1 MRILLDESLPR
12 RLSRLLTAHD
22 IRTATQMGWS
32 GLTNGALLARASA
45 EFDVVLTADQSIE
58 FQQNLKQLPI
68 AVVVLAAKTNRF
80 ESLEPLVPLLLKTL
94 TDIQPR
100 RFVRLGG

>member
-12 RLSRLLTAHD
+12 RFSSLLTDHD
-22 IRTATQMGWS
+22 VRTATQTGWS
-32 GLTNGALLARASA
+32 GLTNGALLDEAAT

-100 RFVRLGG
+100 GFVRVGG